1 VSPSLRISGLC
12 RPATSGLRLQEIS
25 GLCRPTAS
33 GLCLLRW
40 RGILIIKAESILA
53 HQPTWIWKRE
63 PRQNTA
69 TTGRR
74 PRSLLRGPRRPNRST
89 CSAAG
94 GEGVARAAVNPPPLP
109 LPQAGYSPL
118 TACEGFNYCVII
130 LEGNP
135 GTHPTTFLH
144 FFSSTSGC

>member
-1 VSPSLRISGLC
+1 MFLFSPGKSWISGSAVSPSLRISGLC

-69 TTGRR
+69 TGRR
-74 PRSLLRGPRRPNRST
+74 PRSLLRGPRRPNRSI

-94 GEGVARAAVNPPPLP
+94 GEGVARAAVRWVSPPPLP
-109 LPQAGYSPL
+109 HPQAGAIASCQL
-118 TACEGFNYCVII
+118 VKNLII
-130 LEGNP
+130 V
-135 GTHPTTFLH
+135 
-144 FFSSTSGC
+144 